1 MSAFQT
7 IILGVFGF
15 FIIAGLIVISLV
27 KAGGET
33 QATHISIW
41 GSASGEAM
49 RTLIDEAFDP
59 KTLAVSYTEFKEDEL
74 DKALIEALASG
85 NGPDIALLPAP
96 LLTRYLD
103 KIVPIPYATYSER
116 TYKDS
121 FVQEGDLFLSPDSVL
136 ALPFT
141 LDPLVMYWNRDFLDE
156 AGVATAPKFWDEF
169 LLLANRLS
177 QRDASGNL
185 SRSAVALGEYKNI
198 ASAKEILGALLFQSA
213 GLAESESVVTLAS
226 LLARSGASAVLNF
239 YTEFAN
245 PQKPVYSWNRSM
257 SDSRQAFLS
266 SRIAVYFG
274 LGSEYPEL
282 RRGNPNL
289 NFDIAAFP
297 RPRNAAV
304 GITYG
309 KLAGFAV
316 LRASKNPSA
325 ALQVALTLTGSNPL
339 LKLSQ
344 ETGLPP
350 VRRDLLGEKPTDAYR
365 AVLYDAANRSRG
377 FLESDPVAS
386 AGALQ
391 DMIES
396 ITSGRERAEG
406 AVSRVRGQIR

>member
-1 MSAFQT
+1 MNAFQT

-33 QATHISIW
+33 QATRISIW
-41 GSASGEAM
+41 GSAPGVAV
-49 RTLIDEAFDP
+49 RALIDEAFDN
-59 KTLAVSYTEFKEDEL
+59 KTLAVSYSEFKEDEL

-85 NGPDIALLPAP
+85 TGPDIALLPAP
-96 LLTRYLD
+96 LLTRYRD

-116 TYKDS
+116 QFKDT
-121 FVQEGDLFLSPDSVL
+121 FIQEGDLFLTPESIL

-169 LLLANRLS
+169 LLLANHLS
-177 QRDASGNL
+177 QRDSSGNL

-198 ASAKEILGALLFQSA
+198 SSAKEILGALLFQSA
-213 GLAESESVVTLAS
+213 GLADNESAVTLAS
-226 LLARSGASAVLNF
+226 LLGRSGAGAVLNF
-239 YTEFAN
+239 YTEFGN
-245 PQKPVYSWNRSM
+245 PQKPVYSWNRSLPN
-257 SDSRQAFLS
+257 SKQAFLA

-282 RRGNPNL
+282 RGGNPNL

-304 GITYG
+304 GVTYG
-309 KLAGFAV
+309 KLSGLAV

-325 ALQVALTLTGSNPL
+325 ALQVALTLTGSNSI

-344 ETGLPP
+344 LTGLPP
-350 VRRDLLGEKPTDAYR
+350 VRRDLLSEKPTDAYR

-377 FLESDPVAS
+377 FLESDPVVS

-391 DMIES
+391 DMVES

-406 AVSRVRGQIR
+406 ALGRAKGAIR